1 MKKFVMTDEKRHD
14 LRELKITVIVLLSVA
29 FVLGMFNWAC
39 YLIDSVYAKQLPL
52 GTYLAHYPSRNLAAY
67 KETIK
72 EFSVPTLKDIKSVYG
87 EKEITGRYNNFLDSC
102 LRVYKF
108 EYGTELDAE
117 CEAFFTKYVS
127 DTGVNGFFGL
137 IGRPSV
143 YLTDTGND
151 YYGVS
156 VELEST
162 IKAQVIIPDVDA
174 SVLDV
179 KEAVGYEMKVA
190 FGDISESV
198 RKVIGV
204 GLPQVAGKEDT
215 YYVCIVLKDGV
226 LELAFNENHFL
237 SATRTMSTWGGF
249 ASSFVSKNI
258 GMLVDLRNEAFAE
271 E

>member
-1 MKKFVMTDEKRHD
+1 MKKFVMTDEKKHD

-29 FVLGMFNWAC
+29 FLLGMFNWAC
-39 YLIDSVYAKQLPL
+39 YLVDGVYAKQLPL
-52 GTYLAHYPSRNLAAY
+52 GTYLAHYPAKNLAEY
-67 KETIK
+67 KKTIK
-72 EFSVPTLKDIKSVYG
+72 EFSVPTLNDIKSVYG
-87 EKEITGRYNNFLDSC
+87 EKEITGRYNTYLESAM
-102 LRVYKF
+102 RMYHF
-108 EYGTELDAE
+108 EYGTELDVE

-127 DTGVNGFFGL
+127 DLGFSGYFGL
-137 IGRPSV
+137 IGRPGSLYEKENSFNYSHSSV
-143 YLTDTGND
+143 R
-151 YYGVS
+151 
-156 VELEST
+156 
-162 IKAQVIIPDVDA
+162 AQVIIPDVDA

-179 KEAVGYEMKVA
+179 KEAVGYERKVA
-190 FGDISESV
+190 FGDVSESV
-198 RKVIGV
+198 RKVIGI